1 MKKNVK
7 FNVFFCLKFPTYPR
21 CTLHDD
27 FGKFLADRQF
37 CDVQFIVGMEE
48 VKIPAHIA
56 IIAARSSVLKDRILY
71 EINSISFNLIET

>member
-1 MKKNVK
+1 MTH
-7 FNVFFCLKFPTYPR
+7 FFIDFQFKFPTYPR

-48 VKIPAHIA
+48 VRIPAHIA
-56 IIAARSSVLKDRILY
+56 MIAARSSVLKDRILY
-71 EINSISFNLIET
+71 VISIFYLILSKCKM